1 MGLAQITPYGGITV
15 MLPAALVIGAWLWF
29 SASRRSALLWAAT
42 LLGVYIIV
50 GFSKI
55 LFKGWGIGLHS
66 LNIAVISGHAMNTCL
81 VLTVT
86 LSLVARQINQR
97 LRWPAAG
104 LGLLLGWLFA
114 ANCVAPFIHPLQ
126 EAIAGALLGSI
137 AACAFLY
144 SLEEDAEFRKI
155 PHAALAFGIAFMA
168 FNATT
173 TKYTAEHVLNRIAV
187 TISGG
192 ERAHTRVEWRT
203 PEVQL
208 ELQPSS

>member
-1 MGLAQITPYGGITV
+1 MGLSQITQYGGITV
-15 MLPAALVIGAWLWF
+15 MIPAALVIGVWLWF
-29 SASRRSALLWAAT
+29 CASRRSALLWAAT
-42 LLGVYIIV
+42 LLGAYTIV

-55 LFKGWGIGLHS
+55 VFKGWGIGLHS
-66 LNIAVISGHAMNTCL
+66 LNIAVLSGHAMNTCL
-81 VLTVT
+81 MVTVT
-86 LSLVARQINQR
+86 LSLVARQLSPS

-104 LGLLLGWLFA
+104 LGLVLGWLFA
-114 ANCVAPFIHPLQ
+114 VFCVAPFIHPLQ
-126 EAIAGALLGSI
+126 EAIAGALVGSI

-155 PHAALAFGIAFMA
+155 PHAALAFGLAFMA

-192 ERAHTRVEWRT
+192 EKAHVRGEWRT
-203 PEVQL
+203 PDVL
-208 ELQPSS
+208 EELRPSS

>member
-1 MGLAQITPYGGITV
+1 MGLAQITQYGGITV
-15 MLPAALVIGAWLWF
+15 MIPAAVVIGVWLWF
-29 SASRRSALLWAAT
+29 CASRRSALLWVAT
-42 LLGVYIIV
+42 LLGAYTVV

-66 LNIAVISGHAMNTCL
+66 LNIAVLSGHAMNTCL
-81 VLTVT
+81 MLTVT
-86 LSLVARQINQR
+86 LSLLARQISSS

-104 LGLLLGWLFA
+104 LGLVLGWLFA
-114 ANCVAPFIHPLQ
+114 IFCVAPFIHPLE
-126 EAIAGALLGSI
+126 EALAGALVGSI

-144 SLEEDAEFRKI
+144 SLEEVEFRKI
-155 PHAALAFGIAFMA
+155 PHAALAFGLAFMA

-192 ERAHTRVEWRT
+192 GQAHVRGEWRT
-203 PEVQL
+203 PDVQA
-208 ELQPSS
+208 ELRPSS

>member
-1 MGLAQITPYGGITV
+1 MELAHITQYGGITV
-15 MLPAALVIGAWLWF
+15 MIPAALVIGGWLWF
-29 SASRRSALLWAAT
+29 SASRRSALLWVAT
-42 LLGVYIIV
+42 LLGAYTVV

-66 LNIAVISGHAMNTCL
+66 LNIAVLSGHAMNVCL
-81 VLTVT
+81 MLTVI
-86 LSLVARQINQR
+86 LSLLARQISPS

-104 LGLLLGWLFA
+104 LGLMLGWLFA
-114 ANCVAPFIHPLQ
+114 IFCVAPFIHPLE
-126 EAIAGALLGSI
+126 EALAGALVGSI

-144 SLEEDAEFRKI
+144 SLEEEAEFRKI
-155 PHAALAFGIAFMA
+155 PHAALAFGLAFMA

-192 ERAHTRVEWRT
+192 EQAHVRGEWRT
-203 PEVQL
+203 PDVQA
-208 ELQPSS
+208 QMPPSS